1 MKLLITG
8 GAGYLGTAFL
18 AQHTG
23 AYDITV
29 FDNLLHGGDAL
40 IPYFHDV
47 NFHFIQGDI
56 RDKRTVE
63 DAIKGKDVIIHLAAI
78 VGLPA
83 CEAHKE
89 TAEQVNYQGS
99 WNVAMATSRSGQR
112 VLYAS
117 TVSVYGKVENE
128 VCTEKTRTQPLS
140 HYGQTKL
147 RAERLLVDYGSETTA
162 FRFPTAFGV
171 APRMRNDLMINDLT
185 YQAVKNGGAVVYEPD
200 ARRSF
205 IHVRD
210 VTSAFEMAI
219 NQYEMSKQI
228 YNPGDESLNITKR
241 DLATLI
247 AKQTGAKFHFAEV
260 GHDGDQRDY
269 EISFDKIKKLGYQ
282 TGISLEYG
290 IRELADAS
298 KAMRFRNPYS
308 NV

>member
-47 NFHFIQGDI
+47 NFHFIKGDI
-56 RDKRTVE
+56 RDKRAVE

-83 CEAHKE
+83 CEAHRE

-99 WNVAMATSRSGQR
+99 WNVAMATMRTGQR
-112 VLYAS
+112 VIYAS
-117 TVSVYGKVENE
+117 TVSVYGRVENE
-128 VCTEKTRTQPLS
+128 VCTEKTYTTPLS

-147 RAERLLVDYGSETTA
+147 RAERCLIEYGAETTA

-171 APRMRNDLMINDLT
+171 APRMRNDLMVNDLT
-185 YQAVKNGGAVVYEPD
+185 YQAVKNGGGVVYEPD

-210 VTSAFEMAI
+210 VTRALEMAI
-219 NQYEMSKQI
+219 DCPRMSKHT
-228 YNPGDESLNITKR
+228 YNPGDESLNVTKR
-241 DLATLI
+241 ELSGLI
-247 AKQTGAKFHFAEV
+247 SKETGAKFHFADV

-269 EISFDKIKKLGYQ
+269 EISFDKIKKEGYQ
-282 TGISLEYG
+282 TAITLERGIH
-290 IRELADAS
+290 ELAEAA
-298 KAMRFRNPYS
+298 KVMRTRNPYG
-308 NV
+308 NI